1 MKIAVMG
8 AGAVGSYIGAMLA
21 RAGHDVTLIA
31 RPAHVE
37 AIKTNGLRL
46 TGIHFQGSVAVNA
59 TIDASGVSGANVVLL
74 CVKSGDTESAGRAMS
89 PYLAADT
96 TVLSLQNGVDNAE
109 RLQAVI
115 GRTVVPAAVYVAAE
129 MAEAGHVLHKG
140 RGDLIIGPSPA
151 SAEIARHFSAAAIPT
166 VVSDDVV
173 GALWVKLITNCVYN
187 ALSAV
192 AELPYGP
199 LFKVDGVIDVADDV
213 INECLAVAR
222 ALGISIPADI
232 RNTVLALADTMPQQS
247 SSTAQDLARGKP
259 TEIDH
264 LNGYV
269 VTKGADLGIPTPVNR
284 ALQIMVRLREAR
296 QTLTS

>member
-1 MKIAVMG
+1 MKVAVMG

-21 RAGHDVTLIA
+21 RAGHDVTLVA
-31 RPAHVE
+31 RPQHVE
-37 AIKTNGLRL
+37 AIRTHGLL
-46 TGIHFQGSVAVNA
+46 VTGLNFKGSVPLHAV
-59 TIDASGVSGANVVLL
+59 TDASGVTGANVVLL
-74 CVKSGDTESAGRAMS
+74 CVKSGDTESAGRAMA
-89 PYLAADT
+89 PYLAADA

-129 MAEAGHVLHKG
+129 MTEAGHVLHKG

-151 SAEIARHFSAAAIPT
+151 SAEIARHFNAAAIPT

-173 GALWVKLITNCVYN
+173 SALWVKLVTNCVYN

-199 LFKVDGVIDVADDV
+199 LFKVAGVIDVADDV

-232 RNTVLALADTMPQQS
+232 RDTVLALASTMPQQF

-269 VTKGADLGIPTPVNR
+269 VTKGVRLGIPTPVNR
-284 ALQIMVRLREAR
+284 ALLVMVRLRETR
-296 QTLTS
+296 GTLAS

>member
-31 RPAHVE
+31 RASHVE
-37 AIKTNGLRL
+37 AVKTHSLRL
-46 TGIHFQGSVAVNA
+46 TGAHFQGSVPVNA
-59 TIDASGVSGANVVLL
+59 TVEASGVSGASVVLL
-74 CVKSGDTESAGRAMS
+74 CVKSGDTETAGRAMA
-89 PYLAADT
+89 PYLTPDT
-96 TVLSLQNGVDNAE
+96 TILCLQNGVDNAE

-129 MAEAGHVLHKG
+129 MAGPGHVLHKG

-151 SAEIARHFSAAAIPT
+151 SAVIARQFTEAAIPT
-166 VVSDDVV
+166 VVSGDVTS
-173 GALWVKLITNCVYN
+173 ALWVKLITNCVYN

-199 LFKVDGVIDVADDV
+199 LFKVDGVIDLANDV
-213 INECLAVAR
+213 IGECLAVAH

-232 RNTVLALADTMPQQS
+232 RDTVLALAETMPQQS
-247 SSTAQDLARGKP
+247 SSTAQDLSRGRP

-269 VTKGADLGIPTPVNR
+269 VTKGASLGIPTPVNR
-284 ALQIMVRLREAR
+284 ALQVMVRLREER
-296 QTLTS
+296 RTLAS